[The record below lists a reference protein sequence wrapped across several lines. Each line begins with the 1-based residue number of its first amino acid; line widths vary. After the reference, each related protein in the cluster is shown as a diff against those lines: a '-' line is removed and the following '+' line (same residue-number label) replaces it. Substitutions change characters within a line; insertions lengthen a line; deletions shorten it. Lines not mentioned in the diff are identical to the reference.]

1 MVVTACIVVVEP
13 PAVVLVEPM
22 TVVLVVLLVV
32 ELVVLEV
39 LLLVL
44 LLELLVVVGGPFQQ
58 KDTWLM
64 ESFGDASPVPTVV
77 GGSKR

>member
-1 MVVTACIVVVEP
+1 VVVTACIVVVEP

-22 TVVLVVLLVV
+22 TVVLVVL
-32 ELVVLEV
+32 LVVLEV